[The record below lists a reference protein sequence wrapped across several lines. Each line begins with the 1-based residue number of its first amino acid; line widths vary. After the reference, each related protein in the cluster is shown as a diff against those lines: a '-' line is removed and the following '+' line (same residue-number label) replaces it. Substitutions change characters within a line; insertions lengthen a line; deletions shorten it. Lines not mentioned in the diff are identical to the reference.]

1 MEKSQNIYDNDAFF
15 EGYKKIREN
24 KESANETREKPI
36 LFKLLPD
43 LKGKRVLDLGCG
55 YGEHCREYK
64 NRGAEYVLGVDLSEK
79 MLQVAKEENPDID
92 FVRADI
98 SDLSFVKEKFD
109 LVCSSLAFHYVE
121 DFEKLMNEIAG
132 VLNDGGYLIF
142 SQEHPITTAP
152 LKGYSWTKD
161 ENGNVIHYNLADY
174 MRVGKRKV
182 NWLVDG
188 VVKYHRN
195 MAFIVNAIA
204 QAGFRIENAFETMPD
219 GDPMAEENLYHKE
232 FHKPHFLIFK
242 ARKD

>member
-43 LKGKRVLDLGCG
+43 LKEKRVLDLGCG